1 MAVHKRPQLEKLEFA
16 LRIHTYERKSSPS
29 IPGVSRVRERAS
41 HRDDGQQTGLL
52 AGNAFDFRNNLS
64 EQLYIGV

>member
-29 IPGVSRVRERAS
+29 IPGVSRVGERAS
-41 HRDDGQQTGLL
+41 HRDAGQQRGLL
-52 AGNAFDFRNNLS
+52 AGNAFDYRNNLT
-64 EQLYIGV
+64 EQLYNGV